1 MPCFAAEHG
10 SGAPTI
16 GILYLSQWTQQPYRS
31 CDNTKASVDA
41 VTELAAA
48 LKVKYGEERK
58 DKFGETTKVVKQPGT
73 FQPTTLEEE
82 HS

>member
-1 MPCFAAEHG
+1 M
-10 SGAPTI
+10 
-16 GILYLSQWTQQPYRS
+16 
-31 CDNTKASVDA
+31 
-41 VTELAAA
+41 TELAAA

-82 HS
+82 HSQWQDWRLSFGSWLIYA